1 MTISR
6 MWRGAVRKCALGLVA
21 SLLIVACDRA
31 GSPYVES
38 VKDLPKGFFRVHA
51 DIRVKETG
59 ELVKLDYV
67 VSCGGKVTNWT
78 YTTPS
83 VTFGMAPQIML
94 VPTQSGELIGARTP
108 EVCDASMWEPK
119 RITPKGKPEIVTERV
134 PDDFLPLLMWYP
146 NADDIGFAIGY
157 LSDKAYDSP
166 YAKIEVLDSGIARSS
181 LEEWRAWRKKAAA
194 EFEQVGALPGPW
206 GHQIP
211 GTISSSVKLH
221 KRLRAINHGRPV
233 DTGKCN
239 AATVIYLPE
248 DAKSEILPL
257 LPQNGA
263 PWVPLEQLEDE
274 RREQIRAILR
284 TLSFNGTHYYA
295 HGQIVSETGVRRS
308 TGGGAFLSGESGKK
322 QGYHDYFPVVPFQP
336 SEIDPASGEIVS
348 WYHQILFDERWSG
361 FGICGRTSPG
371 VAALTEY
378 SAGRTKVLHPDYT
391 VHRANGVF
399 PAKDWVP
406 EVLVDENNVIFAP
419 RVDGA
424 GPWFI
429 VSGSGR
435 VFDRDGRLISYCCA
449 R

>member
-6 MWRGAVRKCALGLVA
+6 MWRGAVRKCVLGLVA

-119 RITPKGKPEIVTERV
+119 RITPKGKPEIVQERV

-181 LEEWRAWRKKAAA
+181 LEEWRAWREKAAA
-194 EFEQVGALPGPW
+194 EFEQVGVLPGPW

-221 KRLRAINHGRPV
+221 KRLHAINHGRRV

-239 AATVIYLPE
+239 AATVLYLPE

-263 PWVPLEQLEDE
+263 PWVPLEYLSDE
-274 RREQIRAILR
+274 TQDRILN
-284 TLSFNGTHYYA
+284 LLAGLKFNGVWWGY
-295 HGQIVSETGVRRS
+295 HGQIVRETGIRKAS
-308 TGGGAFLSGESGKK
+308 GGGAFMLNHSSYHNP
-322 QGYHDYFPVVPFQP
+322 YHDYFPVVPFQP
-336 SEIDPASGEIVS
+336 AQVDPQSGKVTFWQHEI
-348 WYHQILFDERWSG
+348 LLDENWNG
-361 FGICGRTSPG
+361 FGICGRTSPPG
-371 VAALTEY
+371 TELLAY
-378 SAGRTKVLHPDYT
+378 VEGRTDTLRPDYT
-391 VHRANGVF
+391 VERTNGITH
-399 PAKDWVP
+399 ASEWVP
-406 EVLVDENNVIFAP
+406 EQLVSGDMIVVP
-419 RVDGA
+419 RRHNAA

-429 VSGSGR
+429 VSGFGP
-435 VFDRDGRLISYCCA
+435 VLNRDGRVMTYCCG